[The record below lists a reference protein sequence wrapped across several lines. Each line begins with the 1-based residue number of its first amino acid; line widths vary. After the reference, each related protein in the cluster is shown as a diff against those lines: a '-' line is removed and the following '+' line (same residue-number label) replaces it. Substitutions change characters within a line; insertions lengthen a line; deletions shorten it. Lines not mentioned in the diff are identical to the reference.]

1 MDEPQS
7 SLKKNIV
14 ILGAGFGGV
23 TCALRLNKLA
33 LKYHSLFGAFNI
45 VLIDRKNYHLYH
57 PTLYEV
63 ATTASDDGMPLNI
76 KKTITTPIEEITRGT
91 SIKFIQG
98 AISGL
103 DIRNKEI
110 LFDDATPLRYE
121 YLVLALGSDPA
132 YFGIPGLKEYSIPLK
147 SFENALHIRSAI
159 RKKYD
164 QRQNDGSI
172 NIVVGG
178 AGPAGVEFSAE
189 LIGYIKRLN
198 KKSGKNILPRVI
210 LVEGAPDILPGF
222 SKRAVSIAHARL
234 VKVGIEIK
242 SSSLISKTD
251 EHSIH
256 IKSSAPSNTAPEEM
270 IPYDA
275 LIWTGGVEANAL
287 TRVVNLKE
295 EKRGRIEIN
304 DCLQC
309 LAPDQ
314 HLDIAENVY
323 AIGDNACFYNPQ
335 TKMPIPGTARVAI
348 EQSKIVADNIYREI
362 AGRTK
367 VKYAFKN
374 YPFAIPLGGKYAIT
388 QVGPILFVGFSGW
401 ALKQLIELYYL
412 FSITDNWQSFQRWWH
427 GIEIFAKND

>member
-1 MDEPQS
+1 MNS
-7 SLKKNIV
+7 ISNKKNIV
-14 ILGAGFGGV
+14 ILGGGFGGV
-23 TCALRLNKLA
+23 ACALRLNKLMRKNRV
-33 LKYHSLFGAFNI
+33 LLRKFNI
-45 VLIDRKNYHLYH
+45 VLVDKKNYHLYH
-57 PTLYEV
+57 PTLYEA
-63 ATTASDDGMPLNI
+63 ATTASDDGAPLNV
-76 KKTITTPIEEITRGT
+76 KRVVVTPIEEIIQGT

-98 AISGL
+98 TISKL
-103 DIRNKEI
+103 DAPNKEI

-147 SFENALHIRSAI
+147 SFENALHIRSVI

-164 QRQNDGSI
+164 LKQNGDAI
-172 NIVVGG
+172 NIIVGG

-189 LIGYIKRLN
+189 LVGYIKRLN
-198 KKSGKNILPRVI
+198 KKSHKNISPRVV

-222 SKRAVSIAHARL
+222 SKKVVGIARARL
-234 VKVGIEIK
+234 AKVGIEIK

-251 EHSIH
+251 EHSIYL
-256 IKSSAPSNTAPEEM
+256 KSSAPQSTAPEETV
-270 IPYDA
+270 PYDA
-275 LIWTGGVEANAL
+275 LVWTGGVEANVL
-287 TRVVNLKE
+287 TRTFNLKE
-295 EKRGRIEIN
+295 EKRGRIETN
-304 DCLQC
+304 EYLLC

-348 EQSKIVADNIYREI
+348 EQSKIAAENIYRKI
-362 AGRTK
+362 TGRPK

-412 FSITDNWQSFQRWWH
+412 FSITNNWSAFWRWWR
-427 GIEIFAKND
+427 GVEIFTKND